1 MESNHKALA
10 RFTRSN
16 RVLTALE
23 IESAEKIASGFMMIP
38 PPSRCRLGQGLN
50 LQLPSFDGRVFRSN
64 RTLTATE
71 RFSGRKSDKEQ
82 TEVCLSQSAE
92 TPAPLE
98 PFRCAVLTVHW
109 RSFSHPLLPKGT
121 GTDGGGSSLIF
132 TAQKEKPGDG
142 AQRRWGRRRRS
153 PQDRVARQNRSRYVN
168 VLYH

>member
-1 MESNHKALA
+1 VLMELNHKALA

-23 IESAEKIASGFMMIP
+23 IESAEKVASGFMMIP

-50 LQLPSFDGRVFRSN
+50 LQLPSYDGRVFRSN

-71 RFSGRKSDKEQ
+71 NFSGRKSDKKQ
-82 TEVCLSQSAE
+82 TEVCRRKSAE
-92 TPAPLE
+92 TSVPLK
-98 PFRCAVLTVHW
+98 PFQRAVFTAHW

-132 TAQKEKPGDG
+132 TAQKWKPGE
-142 AQRRWGRRRRS
+142 
-153 PQDRVARQNRSRYVN
+153 NRPRYVN